1 MENTPNTVHA
11 VHAAK
16 LEPAPFGAL
25 LLRLRA
31 AAGLTQEQLALRAG
45 LSPDA
50 ISALES
56 GKRRTPRFTT
66 VEVLAAALA
75 LDGQQRNELVAAARS
90 TAGGGT
96 GGAVTTGQTSTVA
109 GAERDTGGTA
119 VTERTGGHGGA
130 ARAPRRQSWRSLAA
144 PTPLVDRAQELDT
157 IVRSL
162 AAGDTRLLTL
172 TGPAGVGKT
181 RLALEAAAQVARL
194 ADDAP
199 DGGDRFPDG
208 VLLVDLTPVRDP
220 DLVLGAIAR
229 ALGLLDVGG
238 RPALERLAEALTG
251 QRLLVVLDNFEQVL
265 PAALPLAAV
274 LSACPGLALLVT
286 SRVPLQLRW
295 EQTLRVAPLPVP
307 DLSAA
312 PLPLDALLV
321 VPSVALFVGRV
332 RARRADFVL
341 GEREAPLVAQLVAQ
355 LDGLP
360 LALELAAAR
369 LDVLSLSTL
378 ARRLDDRLQL
388 LAAEAPDLPERQRS
402 LEAAIGWSYDLLS
415 EPEQRVFRCLGVFVV
430 RVTADAIAA
439 VAGPVG
445 TGAGAAP
452 VEVEEAPATT
462 GVGAGAARASNTAR
476 DTLKQL
482 VSLAEKSLLLPA
494 RSDEDEAGADEV
506 DEGSEPAFG
515 MLETVREYARER
527 LAAAGEL
534 PAASRAH
541 AHYFL
546 ALAERADPA
555 LRGAEQRAWFFRL
568 EHEHDNLRAALGWL
582 LDRDDK
588 HRPGGADAAAERE
601 AGLRLAAA
609 LGYFWGQRGYFA
621 EGRRWLE
628 EALARAPQAEGGEEA
643 GLAVRTRA
651 LVLVGAIRTWQG
663 EFAQARATLEEAL
676 ALAGR
681 RRDAAATAE
690 ASTYLGLATVVA
702 GDIEEGTQR
711 LQEAVRRWEALGDP
725 HGLGEALFYRG
736 YAADVAGD
744 TTAAAAN
751 YTAALGRLAQAGN
764 AQHAGF
770 VHGNLGMLEWGRGE
784 LPRAVAHLQAVLQTS
799 VALRDRWLLSFAA
812 QATVA
817 LVGARSLPATWA
829 RLLGAA
835 DALTR
840 ATGGATFGW
849 EHLPGAGQAAGLRER
864 LAREGGEGEWS
875 AAYREGRTLPF
886 AKVAALALTLL
897 EEVSTPASGAEAAP
911 AAAAH
916 SRAAALGRESPL
928 TEREREVL
936 RLVAQGRSSK
946 AIGRQL
952 FISERTVAQ
961 HLTAVFNK
969 LGVNTRAQAVAVAA
983 QRGLL

>member
-1 MENTPNTVHA
+1 MENSANTVNT

-16 LEPAPFGAL
+16 LERTPFGAL

-56 GKRRTPRFTT
+56 GKRRTPRFGT
-66 VEVLAAALA
+66 VELLAAALA
-75 LDGQQRNELVAAARS
+75 LNGQQRNELVAAARA
-90 TAGGGT
+90 TAGGT
-96 GGAVTTGQTSTVA
+96 GGAMATGQTPAVV
-109 GAERDTGGTA
+109 GAETGTWG
-119 VTERTGGHGGA
+119 TERTGGHGGA
-130 ARAPRRQSWRSLAA
+130 ARDPRRQSWRSLAA
-144 PTPLVDRAQELDT
+144 PTPLVDRVHELET

-162 AAGDTRLLTL
+162 VAEDARLLTL

-181 RLALEAAAQVARL
+181 RLALEAAARL
-194 ADDAP
+194 ADAS
-199 DGGDRFPDG
+199 DGNDCFPDG
-208 VLLVDLTPVRDP
+208 VVLVDLTPVRDP
-220 DLVLGAIAR
+220 DLVPGAIAR
-229 ALGLLDVGG
+229 ALGLLDIGD
-238 RPALERLAEALTG
+238 RPALQRVAEALAER
-251 QRLLVVLDNFEQVL
+251 RLLVVLDNFEQVL
-265 PAALPLAAV
+265 PAAAPSLGDLLA
-274 LSACPGLALLVT
+274 ACPGLALLVT
-286 SRVPLQLRW
+286 SRMPLQLRW
-295 EQTLRVAPLPVP
+295 ERTLRVPPLPVP

-312 PLPLDALLV
+312 PQPLEALLAI
-321 VPSVALFVGRV
+321 PSVALFVGRA

-369 LDVLSLSTL
+369 LDVLPLSTL

-388 LAAEAPDLPERQRS
+388 LASEAPDRPERQRS

-415 EPEQRVFRCLGVFVV
+415 EPEQCVFRCLGVFVG
-430 RVTADAIAA
+430 RVTSDAIAA
-439 VAGPVG
+439 VVG
-445 TGAGAAP
+445 TVAAS
-452 VEVEEAPATT
+452 EEAPATT
-462 GVGAGAARASNTAR
+462 GVGAGAARARNTAR
-476 DTLKQL
+476 ATLKQL

-494 RSDEDEAGADEV
+494 RSGEEEAGADEV
-506 DEGSEPAFG
+506 DEGPEPAFG
-515 MLETVREYARER
+515 MLETVCEYARER
-527 LAAAGEL
+527 LAATGEL
-534 PAASRAH
+534 AAASRAH

-555 LRGAEQRAWFFRL
+555 LRGPKQRAWFFRL
-568 EHEHDNLRAALGWL
+568 EREHDNLRAALGWL
-582 LDRDDK
+582 LDRDDQ
-588 HRPGGADAAAERE
+588 HGPAGTDAAAERE
-601 AGLRLAAA
+601 EGLRLAAA
-609 LGYFWGQRGYFA
+609 LGYFWGQRGYHA

-643 GLAVRTRA
+643 DLAVRTRA

-681 RRDAAATAE
+681 RRNAVAIAQ
-690 ASTYLGLATVVA
+690 ASTYLGHATVVD
-702 GDIEEGTQR
+702 GNVKEGTQR
-711 LQEAVRRWEALGDP
+711 LQEAVRRWEALGDA
-725 HGLGEALFYRG
+725 HGLGETLFYRG

-744 TTAAAAN
+744 TAAAAAH
-751 YTAALGRLAQAGN
+751 YTAALGRLAKAGN

-770 VHGNLGMLEWGRGE
+770 VHSYLGMLEWERGN
-784 LPRAVAHLQAVLQTS
+784 LPSAVAHLRAVLQTS
-799 VALRDRWLLSFAA
+799 VTLRDRWLLSFAA

-817 LVGARSLPATWA
+817 LVGARAQPAAWA

-835 DALTR
+835 DALAR

-849 EHLPGAGQAAGLRER
+849 EHLPGVGQAAGLRER
-864 LAREGGEGEWS
+864 LAQGEEKELA
-875 AAYREGRTLPF
+875 AAYREGRALPF
-886 AKVAALALTLL
+886 GKVASLALTLL
-897 EEVSTPASGAEAAP
+897 EEVAAHASGAEAAP
-911 AAAAH
+911 APAAH
-916 SRAAALGRESPL
+916 TRAAALDRESPL

-936 RLVAQGRSSK
+936 RLVAQGLFSK
-946 AIGRQL
+946 AIGRRL

-961 HLTAVFNK
+961 HLTAVFHK
-969 LGVNTRAQAVAVAA
+969 LDVNTRAQAVGVAA